1 MRKFSQFDSS
11 YSPNPTFMTSPEFAN
26 VGGMLHNNLGQK
38 VINEYITEYKIHID
52 TKDRD
57 LAAYPSPFKTKV
69 YFGKSDGIS
78 RKFENVKFV
87 TLDSIILPKTNCVDI
102 SHIAEPNI
110 YPSNSNYVAGILDGP
125 NILSVLA
132 KRRNLY
138 LKIEELES
146 ENNLGTSSLLEN
158 NTFILVED
166 CCAGIDSHVWK
177 PVHNTIIYK
186 NSSLQNLNKLTL
198 VLYDEYGNELKVYDQ
213 LGNQI
218 IGKNMTGFAGDY
230 NTFIN
235 GNSYLGVP
243 SDSVSYIPSK
253 LDYDSVKYT
262 NNIMQV
268 QYNFTF
274 GQFNTELTT
283 KFI

>member
-1 MRKFSQFDSS
+1 MKKISQFDSS
-11 YSPNPTFMTSPEFAN
+11 YLPNPTFINPYDFTN
-26 VGGMLHNNLGQK
+26 TGGVLHNNLGQK
-38 VINEYITEYKIHID
+38 TMSEYLTEYKIHID

-57 LAAYPSPFKTKV
+57 IVAFPSPFKTKV
-69 YFGKSDGIS
+69 YFGKSDGIA

-138 LKIEELES
+138 LRIEELES

-186 NSSLQNLNKLTL
+186 NSSLQKLNKLTL

-213 LGNQI
+213 VGNQI

-230 NTFIN
+230 NTFIY
-235 GNSYLGVP
+235 GNPDL
-243 SDSVSYIPSK
+243 DIPST
-253 LDYDSVKYT
+253 LDIDSVKYT